1 MSTKNSSQSETDH
14 LYCPHFQNVDERT
27 LRQLFSKVAAVRSE
41 NKELFEFTHRPIEV
55 FRSPQGTQVE
65 EQIVGEAEVYNEFS
79 DDRIG
84 NFSVVIEGEVGTG
97 KSELCAYLAH
107 RLAAEA
113 NRPILHVDKDDDLMT
128 LLSERIPEFHQQ
140 HFDEELPGASNFEQ
154 LRKDLQ
160 QNGSVVANNA
170 TSGAILNL
178 SARGFEVDAADKE
191 EQIRE
196 FVQDELSLLIEKGE
210 YAKEVKFVTEQ
221 AYRRNEFLQV
231 IEDDVDI
238 SEAVTAFNDELWRE
252 IRDRYNTASLDDVL
266 EQVGDRFTD
275 TRPVIIFED
284 FAITAMEGERL
295 RNYMERDKG
304 TDNWDFIVAGTRDST
319 EILHTQTA
327 EDRFEFYRTNRQ
339 NSNSVL
345 FLDEESAVDFIRPYL
360 GYIKSLDDNSVAY
373 DRSGDGLELDLK
385 DAPQGSV
392 CAECGFCDE
401 SFRDLFPF
409 NEPFLRR
416 IYTGLSEDE
425 QSPRE
430 FVMAVFDVLR
440 DYYEGYAPAPSDAD
454 RLGSLSNQL
463 DPSTEVIEDAKSIAM
478 LAQWYG
484 LQKDDSIE
492 VDKRFFSAF
501 GLIQQA
507 QKNEYVELLETTVLV
522 HSGVSD
528 GPISGGGS
536 EGGNNGGSTG
546 GDGNGSGGKTGPELK
561 KYERDLKKL
570 RPNVQSWRENP
581 SNFSDI
587 NRYLR
592 KGLSDAIERLT
603 NGFVI
608 FEGTDLGYN
617 VSSEQD
623 PFVFSSSQTA
633 PKDDQIIIDP
643 KEFRIADLQRLL
655 KFGIYRDHRGANA
668 DYEELFMQLGTQLTG
683 YARQWQAKIKQT
695 NLRSGD
701 CLFKQR
707 ENYQFED
714 FALAAYAYII
724 MLDSPFEELTAETL
738 SKKFAESDSYALDSE
753 LKSCLKKELAT
764 DEFQAIKNFLK
775 YSDKFEELVGAFYGA
790 SNSALDVATVR
801 DRLELCR
808 PYEVLSGLGR
818 SYINN
823 ISHRVR
829 FDTNNKLRDI
839 ADTTYDL
846 HQALQEIEGEYR
858 REITNLFIEDLS
870 TISLSELD
878 ETITTLKTYDSVD
891 KEMIETLTKFTNL
904 NQIDIDTA
912 VEAASL
918 ASELI
923 SGQDAQR
930 LQATCISMKL
940 GETAV
945 YQRYDDI
952 TIVGGGGSSAFAEQ
966 FQSVGE
972 HYVN

>member
-1 MSTKNSSQSETDH
+1 MSTKNSPQSEEDH
-14 LYCPHFQNVDERT
+14 LYCPHFQNFDERT
-27 LRQLFSKVAAVRSE
+27 FRQLFSKVAAVRSE
-41 NKELFEFTHRPIEV
+41 NKGLFEFTHRPIEV

-65 EQIVGEAEVYNEFS
+65 EQVVGETEVFNEFS

-113 NRPILHVDKDDDLMT
+113 QRPILHVDKDDDLMT
-128 LLSERIPEFHQQ
+128 LLSERIPEFHQE

-154 LRKDLQ
+154 LRKDLE

-178 SARGFEVDAADKE
+178 SAGGYDVDAAGKEDK
-191 EQIRE
+191 IRE
-196 FVQDELSLLIEKGE
+196 FVQDELSLLVEKGK
-210 YAKEVKFVTEQ
+210 YAKEVKFITEQ
-221 AYRRNEFLQV
+221 AYRQNEFLQV
-231 IEDDVDI
+231 VEGDRDI
-238 SEAVTAFNDELWRE
+238 SKIVNDFNKELWRV
-252 IRDRYNTASLDDVL
+252 IRDRYNTASLNNVL
-266 EQVGDRFTD
+266 KQVGNKFTD

-284 FAITAMEGERL
+284 FAITAMEGEKL
-295 RNYMERDKG
+295 VNYMEKD
-304 TDNWDFIVAGTRDST
+304 DVENNWDFIVAGTRDST

-360 GYIKSLDDNSVAY
+360 GYIKSLEDDSVAY

-385 DAPQGSV
+385 PAPQNSV

-440 DYYEGYAPAPSDAD
+440 DYYEGYVTAPSDAD

-463 DPSTEVIEDAKSIAM
+463 DPSTELIESARSIAM

-484 LQKDDSIE
+484 HQKGNSIE
-492 VDKRFFSAF
+492 VDKRFFDAF
-501 GLIQQA
+501 GLVQQA
-507 QKNEYVELLETTVLV
+507 EKNEHVELREDTVLV

-528 GPISGGGS
+528 GPIIDKGS
-536 EGGNNGGSTG
+536 NGEKNGGSDE
-546 GDGNGSGGKTGPELK
+546 GDNNDSGGQTTPELK
-561 KYERDLKKL
+561 KYERVLKEL

-592 KGLSDAIERLT
+592 KGLSDAMERLT
-603 NGFVI
+603 DSFVI
-608 FEGTDLGYN
+608 FEGTNLGYN

-623 PFVFSSSQTA
+623 PFVFSSSQRA
-633 PKDDQIIIDP
+633 PEDDQIIIDP
-643 KEFRIADLQRLL
+643 KEFRISDLQRLL

-668 DYEELFMQLGTQLTG
+668 DYEELFKQLGAQLTG

-695 NLRSGD
+695 NLRSED

-707 ENYQFED
+707 ENYRFED
-714 FALAAYAYII
+714 YALAAYAYTI
-724 MLDSPFEELTAETL
+724 MLDSPFEEVTAETL
-738 SKKFAESDSYALDSE
+738 SKKFSESGSYTLDSE
-753 LKSCLKKELAT
+753 LRTCLKKELAT
-764 DEFQAIKNFLK
+764 DEFQGIKDFLQ

-790 SNSALDVATVR
+790 SNSALDVAAVR
-801 DRLELCR
+801 DCLESCR
-808 PYEVLSGLGR
+808 PYDVLSGLGR

-829 FDTNNKLRDI
+829 FDTDNKLREM

-846 HQALQEIEGEYR
+846 HQSLQEVEDEYQ
-858 REITNLFIEDLS
+858 RETTNLFIEDLS

-904 NQIDIDTA
+904 NQHDIDTA

-930 LQATCISMKL
+930 LQAIFISMKL

-952 TIVGGGGSSAFAEQ
+952 TIVGGGGTSAFAEQ

-972 HYVN
+972 HYVD